1 MKKILLAPNSFKEC
15 SSSVD
20 VSNILNRMLAKYNK
34 LIIKELPI
42 SDGGD
47 GFLDVCIKRLNL
59 DILTFET
66 RRPYGSDLFASRV
79 GYSAGQEQLYIESA
93 EVIGLKNIPIDMRHP
108 LELNSKGLGDLFKL
122 IIESGLNVD
131 KIELGVGGT
140 GTSDLGLGFCS
151 AFGLKLYDILGK
163 EVNIIPRN
171 YLTVSNLEWKKAK
184 LPFKIEVIADVD
196 NPLLGENGAAR
207 TFAGQK
213 GASKNE
219 IDSLELGFEKLINL
233 FYNKGLIG
241 LSDKLSGAGGGLAGG
256 LQIFFNAQITES
268 RKFIADML
276 VPEINRYTTDYV
288 ITGEGAFD
296 KQSLM
301 DKGAKVVIDAC
312 EEYNIP
318 VFLVC
323 GKIDKNSLSSF
334 GKRVIPIELQS
345 FFKSRDESIKNFEKG
360 LEIAAEKIINY
371 IFST

>member
-20 VSNILNRMLAKYNK
+20 ISKILNKLLARYDN
-34 LIIKELPI
+34 LIIEELPI

-47 GFLDVCIKRLNL
+47 GFLDVCVKRFNL
-59 DILTFET
+59 DILTFKT
-66 RRPYGSDLFASRV
+66 KRLYSRDTTALRAGHLV
-79 GYSAGQEQLYIESA
+79 GQKQLYIESA
-93 EVIGLKNIPIDMRHP
+93 EVIGLKHIPEDMRHP
-108 LELNSKGLGDLFKL
+108 LELNSKGLGDLFNL

-131 KIELGVGGT
+131 KIVLGIGGT

-151 AFGLKLYDILGK
+151 AFGLKLYDISGK

-213 GASKNE
+213 GATKSE
-219 IDSLELGFEKLINL
+219 IDALELGFEKLINL
-233 FYNKGLIG
+233 FYNKGLIS
-241 LSDKLSGAGGGLAGG
+241 LSDKLSGAGGGLAAG
-256 LQIFFNAQITES
+256 LQIFFDAHITES

-276 VPEINRYTTDYV
+276 IPVINSFAPDYV

-296 KQSLM
+296 KQSLL
-301 DKGAKVVIDAC
+301 DKGANVVIDIC
-312 EEYNIP
+312 KEYNIP

-323 GKIDKNSLSSF
+323 GKIDENALGNF
-334 GKRVIPIELQS
+334 GKGVIPIELQS
-345 FFKSRDESIKNFEKG
+345 FFKGSDDSIKNFEKG